1 MTSIPKEPL
10 NKDSSKR
17 NNILLS
23 STNHQINKNNSSNTN
38 KIPPLSS
45 NLGKSNQ
52 IISKDIRLNKL
63 NVNSSLNIPTANNAT
78 NASLNDQNPPQKK
91 DHNDYFDNEILYQDE
106 EENDPIF
113 KEFTMIN
120 DRRNKAIDDLKNISE
135 RIKINNQKIEEIKK
149 NLTDLKEEKKQK
161 QAEII
166 NLLSNKET
174 IEEIYKNQ
182 IYSLNISPNT
192 ESGDSSTGAGTGKG
206 STYYRNKNSTINRKN
221 DNTTNR
227 YNNNRNNNNQ
237 SNGQPDPDEDN
248 FKVTLND
255 IKESEQKRY
264 VEQVLNMFEDIFKK
278 RDEKLNSLIANLI
291 KNSYE
296 LFVNNINEENYNEK
310 NNDII
315 ITNFFGK
322 VSLFISNH
330 SLGKY
335 SENKIN
341 LFLRYLLKINA
352 INARL
357 TSYIKFVNKK
367 YKERKKELTDMINFI
382 RMKVFMIII
391 IKMKK
396 YFLIKI
402 KKK

>member
-206 STYYRNKNSTINRKN
+206 ST
-221 DNTTNR
+221 
-227 YNNNRNNNNQ
+227 
-237 SNGQPDPDEDN
+237 
-248 FKVTLND
+248 V
-255 IKESEQKRY
+255 
-264 VEQVLNMFEDIFKK
+264 
-278 RDEKLNSLIANLI
+278 
-291 KNSYE
+291 
-296 LFVNNINEENYNEK
+296 
-310 NNDII
+310 
-315 ITNFFGK
+315 
-322 VSLFISNH
+322 
-330 SLGKY
+330 
-335 SENKIN
+335 
-341 LFLRYLLKINA
+341 
-352 INARL
+352 
-357 TSYIKFVNKK
+357 
-367 YKERKKELTDMINFI
+367 
-382 RMKVFMIII
+382 III
-391 IKMKK
+391 IETIIIKATANLTLMKIILK
-396 YFLIKI
+396 
-402 KKK
+402 